1 MSVDSKTVDRI
12 ANLARLEFTDEEKQE
27 LVTDLNNILKLVDK
41 LGEVDTEGVEPLIYM
56 LDEEARLRDD
66 VVKQDISQDEALK
79 NSPDKDSDYIR
90 VPKVLDR
97 E

>member
-12 ANLARLEFTDEEKQE
+12 AHLARLEFSDQEKQE
-27 LVTDLNNILKLVDK
+27 LIEDLNNILKLVDK
-41 LGEVDTEGVEPLIYM
+41 LGEVDTEDVEPLIYM
-56 LDEEARLRDD
+56 LDEKARLRED
-66 VVKQDISQDEALK
+66 VVIQETTQDEALK

-97 E
+97 V

>member
-12 ANLARLEFTDEEKQE
+12 ADLARLEFSEVEKKE
-27 LVTDLNNILKLVDK
+27 IVKDLNNILALIEKLN
-41 LGEVDTEGVEPLIYM
+41 EVDTEGVEPLIYM
-56 LDEEARLRDD
+56 LEEEARMREDEM
-66 VVKQDISQDEALK
+66 KQDISQEDALK
-79 NSPDKDSDYIR
+79 NAPDKDSDYIR